1 VIVLDTTVLVYATG
15 AEHPLRAPCRRVVQA
30 VGEGRLAATTTA
42 EVIAERVAVRGR
54 RRPRAD
60 AVEVGRRFTELLSPL
75 ASPDEEVALSAL
87 DLYERHPRLG
97 SLDAVLAALVLRKG
111 YAALVSASRAFGSVR
126 GLKAVDPATPAL
138 DGLLAE
144 GSRS

>member
-1 VIVLDTTVLVYATG
+1 MIVLDTTVLVYATG

-42 EVIAERVAVRGR
+42 EVVAELVAVRGR

-75 ASPDEEVALSAL
+75 ATPDEEVVLAAL

-126 GLKAVDPATPAL
+126 GLRAVDPATPAL
-138 DGLLAE
+138 DGLLA
-144 GSRS
+144 GGPG

>member
-1 VIVLDTTVLVYATG
+1 MIVLDTTVLVYATG

-42 EVIAERVAVRGR
+42 EVVAELVAIRGR

-75 ASPDEEVALSAL
+75 AAPDEEVVLAAL

-126 GLKAVDPATPAL
+126 GLRAVDPATPAL
-138 DGLLAE
+138 DGLLA
-144 GSRS
+144 GGPG

>member
-1 VIVLDTTVLVYATG
+1 MIVLDTTVLVYATG

-42 EVIAERVAVRGR
+42 EVIAELVAVRGR

>member
-1 VIVLDTTVLVYATG
+1 MIILDTTVLVYATG

-42 EVIAERVAVRGR
+42 EVIAELVAVRGR

-75 ASPDEEVALSAL
+75 AAPDEEVALAAL

-97 SLDAVLAALVLRKG
+97 SLDALLAALVLRKG
-111 YAALVSASRAFGSVR
+111 YAALVSASRAFASVR

-138 DGLLAE
+138 DGLLSQP
-144 GSRS
+144 G

>member
-42 EVIAERVAVRGR
+42 EVIAELVAVRGR

-75 ASPDEEVALSAL
+75 ACPDEEVVLAGL

-97 SLDAVLAALVLRKG
+97 SIDALLAALVLRKG
-111 YAALVSASRAFGSVR
+111 WTALVSASRAYSSVR
-126 GLKAVDPATPAL
+126 GLTAVDPATSAL
-138 DGLLAE
+138 DGLLAAP
-144 GSRS
+144 S

>member
-42 EVIAERVAVRGR
+42 EVIAELLAVRGR

-75 ASPDEEVALSAL
+75 ASPDEEVALAAL

-138 DGLLAE
+138 DGLLT
-144 GSRS
+144 GGPPG

>member
-42 EVIAERVAVRGR
+42 EVIAELVAVRGR
-54 RRPRAD
+54 RRPRTD

>member
-42 EVIAERVAVRGR
+42 EVIAELVAVRGR

-75 ASPDEEVALSAL
+75 ASPDEEVVAAAL

-97 SLDAVLAALVLRKG
+97 SLDALLAALVLRKG

-126 GLKAVDPATPAL
+126 GLQAIDPATPAL
-138 DGLLAE
+138 DGLLAQP
-144 GSRS
+144 G